1 MSCNE
6 ISNLKVKGGEKIDSF
21 NKKATE
27 DEKCCSE
34 NNNSGRDVKLKKI
47 NAIKRRRVRKEL

>member
-1 MSCNE
+1 MPCNE
-6 ISNLKVKGGEKIDSF
+6 INNLKVKGGEKVGRF

-34 NNNSGRDVKLKKI
+34 KNNRGR
-47 NAIKRRRVRKEL
+47 E